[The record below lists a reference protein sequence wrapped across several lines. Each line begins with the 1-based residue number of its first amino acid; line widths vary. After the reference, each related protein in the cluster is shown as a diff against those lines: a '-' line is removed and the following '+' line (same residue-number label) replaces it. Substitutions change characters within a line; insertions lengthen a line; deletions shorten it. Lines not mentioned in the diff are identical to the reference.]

1 MISVELKDVQ
11 GVCICVMT
19 PRDQLRKMTALGE
32 QDDKHWYRL
41 VNSMSVGEL
50 RQRQE
55 LMMRNPMAL
64 NPQVLAQTQQRLQ
77 LEPRFID
84 RELVPPTDIVSS
96 SESRPLAPPLPPQSA
111 VLTGRAFS
119 SAGGYGF
126 LPPESM
132 ETVARRQEIIH
143 KQNIARIEMNAIL
156 QQKELEN
163 QQKTLLTNME
173 NPLVYQHISH
183 PSPAVFRG
191 RHRLH
196 DGHDVF
202 DLHANSFLMSSPY
215 PPISTL
221 QRERGRRPSRRA
233 ASQKFS
239 DSSAVFQ
246 SERNQTEEKNV
257 DESPGGASGEEKEPE
272 PEGRV
277 ETSSDVNANANVKSQ
292 QAKVE
297 LTGRKS
303 YRNGEQS
310 KVCVSAQT
318 GCTNTDAANGEK
330 DMGKFLFPP
339 TTSLSAFSYMFP
351 LGGNTLLPP
360 AHANMFL
367 NTDEISAVEDL
378 RKWTVDDVYNFISN
392 IPSCSEQAQ
401 TFKDHMIDGETLP
414 LLTED
419 HLLDTL
425 GLKLGPALKIRS
437 QVLRRIGGALC
448 MAAPPLAAPPLQP
461 TLEKHVERS
470 RDVISPLTCSSELT
484 QSPSVGECETLRPP
498 AGHTPTA
505 RSDSA

>member
-1 MISVELKDVQ
+1 
-11 GVCICVMT
+11 MT

-41 VNSMSVGEL
+41 MNNMSVGEL

-55 LMMRNPMAL
+55 MMMRNPMAL
-64 NPQVLAQTQQRLQ
+64 NSQVLSQTQQRLQ
-77 LEPRFID
+77 LESRFID

-96 SESRPLAPPLPPQSA
+96 SDSRPLAAPLPPHSA

-119 SAGGYGF
+119 SAVSGGYGF

-143 KQNIARIEMNAIL
+143 KQNIARMEMNAIL

-173 NPLVYQHISH
+173 NPLVYQHITH
-183 PSPAVFRG
+183 PSPVFRG

-196 DGHDVF
+196 DSHDVF
-202 DLHANSFLMSSPY
+202 DLHANSLLMSGPY

-221 QRERGRRPSRRA
+221 QRERGRRPGRRA
-233 ASQKFS
+233 ANQR
-239 DSSAVFQ
+239 SSESGTVFQ
-246 SERNQTEEKNV
+246 SERNQTGEKNV
-257 DESPGGASGEEKEPE
+257 DASPGGASGEEKEPE

-277 ETSSDVNANANVKSQ
+277 ETGNEANANVKHQ

-303 YRNGEQS
+303 YRNVEQS
-310 KVCVSAQT
+310 KVCVSSQR
-318 GCTNTDAANGEK
+318 GCTHTDAANITVANGDK
-330 DMGKFLFPP
+330 DMDKFLFPP
-339 TTSLSAFSYMFP
+339 TAPLSAFSYMFP

-367 NTDEISAVEDL
+367 NADEISAVEDF

-392 IPSCSEQAQ
+392 IPSCSEHAQ
-401 TFKDHMIDGETLP
+401 MFKDHMIDGETLP

-437 QVLRRIGGALC
+437 QVLRRMGGAFC
-448 MAAPPLAAPPLQP
+448 MAAPPLAAPLLQP
-461 TLEKHVERS
+461 QLEKHVERS
-470 RDVISPLTCSSELT
+470 RDVISPLTCSTDLT
-484 QSPSVGECETLRPP
+484 RSSSVGEYETSRPP
-498 AGHTPTA
+498 AGDTPTT

>member
-1 MISVELKDVQ
+1 
-11 GVCICVMT
+11 MT

-55 LMMRNPMAL
+55 MMMRNPMAL
-64 NPQVLAQTQQRLQ
+64 NPQVLTQAQQRLQ

-84 RELVPPTDIVSS
+84 RDLVPPSDIVSS
-96 SESRPLAPPLPPQSA
+96 SEPRPLAPPLPPHST
-111 VLTGRAFS
+111 VLTGRSFS

-143 KQNIARIEMNAIL
+143 KQNMARMEMNAIL

-173 NPLVYQHISH
+173 NPLVYQHLMH
-183 PSPAVFRG
+183 PSTAVFRG

-196 DGHDVF
+196 DSNEVF
-202 DLHANSFLMSSPY
+202 DLHANSFLMSGPY

-221 QRERGRRPSRRA
+221 QREKGRRPGRRA
-233 ASQKFS
+233 ANQRFS
-239 DSSAVFQ
+239 DSSTAFQ
-246 SERNQTEEKNV
+246 TERNQTEEKSV

-272 PEGRV
+272 PEGRM
-277 ETSSDVNANANVKSQ
+277 EPCSEANANAKHQ

-297 LTGRKS
+297 LTGMK
-303 YRNGEQS
+303 RNGEQS
-310 KVCVSAQT
+310 KICVT
-318 GCTNTDAANGEK
+318 HTDTANISVANGDK
-330 DMGKFLFPP
+330 DMDKFLFPP
-339 TTSLSAFSYMFP
+339 TTALPAFPYMFP

-367 NTDEISAVEDL
+367 NTDEISTMEDL
-378 RKWTVDDVYNFISN
+378 RKWGVDDVYNFIRN
-392 IPSCSEQAQ
+392 IPSCSEHAQ
-401 TFKDHMIDGETLP
+401 MFKDHMIDGETLP

-437 QVLRRIGGALC
+437 QVLRRMGGALC
-448 MAAPPLAAPPLQP
+448 MTAPPLQP

-470 RDVISPLTCSSELT
+470 RDLISPLPCSTELPP
-484 QSPSVGECETLRPP
+484 SPGVGECEALRPP
-498 AGHTPTA
+498 AGDTPTPT
-505 RSDSA
+505 STNNTT